1 MKGKSY
7 PVQFM
12 HFRDNKDRPA
22 GGKGK
27 VPKSSKEN
35 DGKKLAST
43 QRKRQLEWRRRRMW
57 VNCAIKQTY
66 LRYLLRQRLLRL
78 ATYYEV
84 NGNVLKLRQGCL

>member
-35 DGKKLAST
+35 DGKKSDSMQRNDGKKISLDAEEEAAGNGGGGGCGST
-43 QRKRQLEWRRRRMW
+43 
-57 VNCAIKQTY
+57 A
-66 LRYLLRQRLLRL
+66 
-78 ATYYEV
+78 
-84 NGNVLKLRQGCL
+84 